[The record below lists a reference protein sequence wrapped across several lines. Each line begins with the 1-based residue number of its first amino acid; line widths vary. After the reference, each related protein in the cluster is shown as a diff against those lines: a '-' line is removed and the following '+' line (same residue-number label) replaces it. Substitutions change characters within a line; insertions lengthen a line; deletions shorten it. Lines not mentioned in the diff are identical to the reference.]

1 MSDRRSANEERTRA
15 SKDKSGILTVTA
27 HEARL
32 FLQCFFTSGGT
43 PPAREQSARADALA
57 YLLNGGSCRRK
68 PWPVSLSVGGSEQ
81 LAHLTK
87 R

>member
-15 SKDKSGILTVTA
+15 SKDKSGILTKLPPTKRVF
-27 HEARL
+27 

-57 YLLNGGSCRRK
+57 YLLNGGKLPAKALARQLKRR
-68 PWPVSLSVGGSEQ
+68 WDQ
-81 LAHLTK
+81 NN
-87 R
+87 